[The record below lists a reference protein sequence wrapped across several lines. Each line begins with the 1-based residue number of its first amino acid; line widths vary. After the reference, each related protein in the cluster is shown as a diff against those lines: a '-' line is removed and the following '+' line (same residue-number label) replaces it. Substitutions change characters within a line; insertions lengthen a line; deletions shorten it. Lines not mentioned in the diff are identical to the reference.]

1 VRYASTKPRRPA
13 FTLIEL
19 LVVIAIIAIL
29 AALVAGAVFRVMASQ
44 AIKRSEATVK
54 KIQTGLSGQW
64 QAVIDNVKDEL
75 KSPPTSG
82 TDYKMNAYLS
92 AKNLANGDPARMRAL
107 YVKLRL
113 IQEFPQSFAEAL
125 ASGKQTYL
133 TAISGAPSP
142 GPTVESAVCLYL
154 AINQGRRGATFN
166 NEDVG
171 PGSVKSVPGGAGTLN
186 YYVDAWGQPITYQRW
201 ITNDSDPLVAEL
213 SAPPYAPTQGS
224 KDKDDPEGALYTA
237 KTGWNQ
243 TNMNQAAQVV
253 GHPITA
259 GQPLNR
265 GPVVRSAGPNK
276 NLGDG
281 DDILGFR
288 LMKEGQRGG
297 N

>member
-1 VRYASTKPRRPA
+1 VRYASTKPRRAA

-44 AIKRSEATVK
+44 SVKRSEATVK

-64 QAVIDNVKDEL
+64 QAVIDDVKDEL

-82 TDYKMNAYLS
+82 TDYRMNAYLT
-92 AKNLANGDPARMRAL
+92 AKGLANGDPARMRAL

-125 ASGKQTYL
+125 ASGKQTYW
-133 TAISGAPSP
+133 TAINGAPSP
-142 GPTVESAVCLYL
+142 GPVVESAVCLYL

-186 YYVDAWGQPITYQRW
+186 YYVDAWGSPITFERW
-201 ITNDSDPLVAEL
+201 TSDQNLVGEL
-213 SAPPYAPTQGS
+213 SQSPYAPSQWS

-237 KTGWNQ
+237 KSNWGQN
-243 TNMNQAAQVV
+243 NMNQAAQVI
-253 GHPITA
+253 GHPIAA

-265 GPVVRSAGPNK
+265 GPVVRSAGPNR
-276 NLGDG
+276 NYADG